1 MVYERCSACVLQLG
15 ALALVQGNALIMV
28 YMSDVALV
36 YRSSATCSLLA
47 SFFLGGLLGHLLGHF
62 LRRLHLLAAL
72 KAQGTVAGANS

>member
-1 MVYERCSACVLQLG
+1 MSAV
-15 ALALVQGNALIMV
+15 ALVFYSWVRLRWSRVMHFMV

-47 SFFLGGLLGHLLGHF
+47 SFFLGGLLGHLLGH
-62 LRRLHLLAAL
+62 LVRRLHLLAAL